1 MDGNSI
7 ILFLVSVF
15 CLLAYRNYKKCGF
28 TLAIILYILYVL
40 SLLSS
45 LAIGFIIPG
54 YTDNV
59 LLIPSAYLL
68 VILPFWFNGFH
79 CKVNIIYDPVVD
91 YKFAKTMVW
100 IMMPVFLYFLY
111 YFIKLYYS
119 GLIQTADN
127 IRDDLGETNFLPGNT
142 ITSIA
147 ILISQL
153 YFINIFLF
161 FLGLVVGWS
170 DRLNLLLM
178 ISSLS
183 FPLYCLC
190 FFGRDGLVLWI
201 FNIAILFI
209 LLRKKINEKTRR
221 RISTILISIV
231 GVGFLGIAYISV
243 YRFFGRIGFSDE
255 YIWHGTLGYFGQQI
269 GNFSDMFYG
278 DYEYVSTFFPGFRG
292 MVSNLLGIEIP
303 TYRDMLVRNGQNEEI
318 GVFCFFTQI
327 LVSGYGYFGG
337 LIFSIIFYQIIC
349 NLSSKLNQ
357 KQNTYYFIIIYTLY
371 QIPMNGVFYYRQG
384 VSRGDI
390 AFALG
395 FIILYYI
402 YKRKKQYG

>member
-1 MDGNSI
+1 
-7 ILFLVSVF
+7 
-15 CLLAYRNYKKCGF
+15 
-28 TLAIILYILYVL
+28 
-40 SLLSS
+40 
-45 LAIGFIIPG
+45 
-54 YTDNV
+54 
-59 LLIPSAYLL
+59 
-68 VILPFWFNGFH
+68 
-79 CKVNIIYDPVVD
+79 
-91 YKFAKTMVW
+91 MVW

-111 YFIKLYYS
+111 YFIELYYS

-170 DRLNLLLM
+170 YRLNLLLM

-183 FPLYCLC
+183 FPLYSLC

-209 LLRKKINEKTRR
+209 LLRKKINEKTRG
-221 RISTILISIV
+221 RIITILISIV

-243 YRFFGRIGFSDE
+243 YRFLGRIGFSDE
-255 YIWHGTLGYFGQQI
+255 YIWYGTLGYFGQQI

-303 TYRDMLVRNGQNEEI
+303 TYRDMLDRNGQNEEI

-327 LVSGYGYFGG
+327 LVSGYGHFGG

-349 NLSSKLNQ
+349 NLSSKLNRQ
-357 KQNTYYFIIIYTLY
+357 QNTYYFIIIYTLY

-395 FIILYYI
+395 FVILYYI